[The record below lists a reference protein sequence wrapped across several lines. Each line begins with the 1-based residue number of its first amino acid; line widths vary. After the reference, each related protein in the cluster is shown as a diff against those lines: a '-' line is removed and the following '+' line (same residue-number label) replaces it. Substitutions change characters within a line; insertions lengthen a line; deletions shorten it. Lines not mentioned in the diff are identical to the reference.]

1 MPKPYPPLIREMR
14 RPKKEDANPA
24 IQLFGRRFFSD
35 QTIPEFLIELLLVV
49 TSTKKISIKDNKDI
63 VIGKEYFP
71 EMAVLQDWQE
81 SCPLKYAPK
90 TRLNLKLFALLGA
103 SKLETRHQIHRDHY
117 KELIKLIGENT
128 EISGGITQQDVL
140 KTLENLF
147 LGFQRVGGQRTWCA
161 QSFLPICPQMIAG
174 ETLWNSTKA
183 HNAINWDEL
192 VEPDNFKRIF
202 SSNKHRFLA
211 RGGESLYLQI
221 CNALRIS
228 VEDIQAWV
236 TALNGSQAREED
248 ELIPEKLRESLSA
261 GIDRALKD
269 CPSGL
274 GLLATFIDQGVDQET
289 SKGTDWD
296 SNGQVRYTKCG
307 WCPEETWKE
316 GYLFAVDLLRICR
329 AGLDPVERLSL
340 METACAVQVLRTV
353 CAQSARYDKN
363 FTNGG
368 AGPLGY
374 VWAVSDP
381 DGQNNVLKRISRRSV
396 ETNLLRIQ
404 RAIRHQDIKDN
415 VAAQKRHARKKG
427 SKWTDPYKE
436 ADTRYG
442 YKLFLTLAKRLGFM
456 VPRRGPGARFVLTD
470 HLLRY
475 LVLTIVK
482 PGMRMTYDSFLEQA
496 FLRFGMALGGKYL
509 KHACEWTG
517 AYPPSVLNGDA
528 DQWLVDMLEGAG
540 VLVRLSDSC
549 SMVRNPLG
557 NGRA

>member
-1 MPKPYPPLIREMR
+1 
-14 RPKKEDANPA
+14 
-24 IQLFGRRFFSD
+24 
-35 QTIPEFLIELLLVV
+35 
-49 TSTKKISIKDNKDI
+49 
-63 VIGKEYFP
+63 
-71 EMAVLQDWQE
+71 
-81 SCPLKYAPK
+81 
-90 TRLNLKLFALLGA
+90 
-103 SKLETRHQIHRDHY
+103 
-117 KELIKLIGENT
+117 
-128 EISGGITQQDVL
+128 
-140 KTLENLF
+140 
-147 LGFQRVGGQRTWCA
+147 
-161 QSFLPICPQMIAG
+161 
-174 ETLWNSTKA
+174 
-183 HNAINWDEL
+183 
-192 VEPDNFKRIF
+192 
-202 SSNKHRFLA
+202 
-211 RGGESLYLQI
+211 LYLQI

-228 VEDIQAWV
+228 VDDIKAWV
-236 TALNGSQAREED
+236 TTLNGNQAREED
-248 ELIPEKLRESLSA
+248 ELIPEKLRDALSS

-274 GLLATFIDQGVDQET
+274 GLLATFIDQGVDKET
-289 SKGTDWD
+289 CRGTDQD
-296 SNGQVRYTKCG
+296 SHGQTRYTNCG

-340 METACAVQVLRTV
+340 METACAVQVMRTV
-353 CAQSARYDKN
+353 CAQSARYDNN

-374 VWAVSDP
+374 VWAISDP

-404 RAIRHQDIKDN
+404 RAVRHPDIKDN
-415 VAAQKRHARKKG
+415 VAAQKRYALKKG
-427 SKWTDPYKE
+427 SKWTDPYKD

-475 LVLTIVK
+475 LVLTIVR

-517 AYPPSVLNGDA
+517 AYPPAALNGDA
-528 DQWLVDMLEGAG
+528 DQWLIDMLEGAG

-549 SMVRNPLG
+549 SMIENPLG
-557 NGRA
+557 NGRP

>member
-1 MPKPYPPLIREMR
+1 MPKPYPLLVRETQ

-35 QTIPEFLIELLLVV
+35 QTIPEFLIEFLLVI
-49 TSTKKISIKDNKDI
+49 TSPKKIDDNILDD
-63 VIGKEYFP
+63 ENSFP
-71 EMAVLQDWQE
+71 DMNTLRCWPGDQ
-81 SCPLKYAPK
+81 PLAYAPK
-90 TRLNLKLFALLGA
+90 SRLNLKLFALIGA

-117 KELIKLIGENT
+117 NDLVKLIGEKT
-128 EISGGITQQDVL
+128 EASGGITLQDVL

-161 QSFLPICPQMIAG
+161 QSFLPICSQMIAG
-174 ETLWNSTKA
+174 ETIWKGTKA
-183 HNAINWDEL
+183 KKDN
-192 VEPDNFKRIF
+192 VETWQEITEKKGYLQ
-202 SSNKHRFLA
+202 SNQQIFLA
-211 RGGESLYLQI
+211 RGGEVLYLQI
-221 CNALRIS
+221 CNALRAS
-228 VEDIQAWV
+228 QEDIQTWV
-236 TALNGSQAREED
+236 ERLNGNQAREED
-248 ELIPEKLRESLSA
+248 EFIPEKLRESLSA
-261 GIDRALKD
+261 EIHRALND

-274 GLLATFIDQGVDQET
+274 GLLAKFIDQGVDQET
-289 SKGTDWD
+289 RRGTDLE
-296 SNGQVRYTKCG
+296 SNGEPRYTKCG

-340 METACAVQVLRTV
+340 METACAVQVLRTL
-353 CAQSARYDKN
+353 CAQSDRYDKS
-363 FTNGG
+363 FVNGG

-381 DGQNNVLKRISRRSV
+381 DGRNNVLKLISRRSV

-404 RAIRHQDIKDN
+404 RAVRYPEIMDN
-415 VAAQKRHARKKG
+415 VAAQKRYALEKG
-427 SKWTDPYKE
+427 DKWTDPYKE

-442 YKLFLTLAKRLGFM
+442 YKLFLTLTKRLGFM

-475 LVLTIVK
+475 LVLTIVR
-482 PGMRMTYDSFLEQA
+482 PGARMTYESFLEQV

-509 KHACEWTG
+509 KQACEWTG
-517 AYPPSVLNGDA
+517 TDPPAALNGDA

-549 SMVRNPLG
+549 SMVENPLG
-557 NGRA
+557 NGRS